1 MPAGGASPGCRF
13 GFAGVAAFRFPRA
26 VRRRIRN
33 LVYWLPAGGWM
44 ALIFTGSTGLLSD
57 SRTSRFLEPILRWLW
72 PGLADEG
79 LWRLIYYLRKAA
91 HVTEYAIL
99 AVLVLA
105 ALNQTFR
112 LQPPGWSWRRAGLT
126 LLICGVY
133 AVSDELHQAF
143 EPTRYASGVDVL
155 IDVSG
160 AAMAVGVLWLA
171 GRLGKRG

>member
-1 MPAGGASPGCRF
+1 
-13 GFAGVAAFRFPRA
+13 
-26 VRRRIRN
+26 
-33 LVYWLPAGGWM
+33 M
-44 ALIFTGSTGLLSD
+44 ALIFTGSTGLLAD

-105 ALNQTFR
+105 ALNRTFR
-112 LQPPGWSWRRAGLT
+112 LSPPGWSWRRAGLT
-126 LLICGVY
+126 LLTCGVY
-133 AVSDELHQAF
+133 ALSDELHQAF

-155 IDVSG
+155 IDVAG
-160 AAMAVGVLWLA
+160 AGMAVGVLWLA
-171 GRLGKRG
+171 RRASDRPASTQP